1 MLLIMLI
8 TIMLIIKLLLIILLI
23 IIIILIMLLILLL
36 INKLW
41 CPSRSW
47 STSAIMGIQSDVVS
61 TGNQISTQFRYGG
74 IGLDDLQQILQIRKK
89 NNAKPI
95 HAICCVVISIPSA
108 RLLQQQL
115 LPRRFPPPRRPML
128 PLPPQ
133 PVVPPLPPLP
143 PPPPPT
149 HFPHP
154 PPPPPTTV
162 PIPPRPMML
171 PPPLPTTA
179 PHRL

>member
-1 MLLIMLI
+1 MVLIMLLIMLIIMLVMMLQIMLI

-23 IIIILIMLLILLL
+23 IIIILLMLLLLLL

-95 HAICCVVISIPSA
+95 PLLMIAIVVVAMMMVCMP
-108 RLLQQQL
+108 REELVLELLLKL
-115 LPRRFPPPRRPML
+115 LPFL
-128 PLPPQ
+128 
-133 PVVPPLPPLP
+133 
-143 PPPPPT
+143 
-149 HFPHP
+149 
-154 PPPPPTTV
+154 
-162 PIPPRPMML
+162 
-171 PPPLPTTA
+171 
-179 PHRL
+179 